1 LIADGEEIQMPRS
14 GGRVEYEGEL
24 AVVIGKKARYIESH
38 RVAAYIMGYT
48 CFNDVSEREAQHEDN
63 LVPYRAKGHDTFGP
77 MGPVIS
83 TVVDPDNLLLE
94 TRLNGE
100 VRQQTNTKDLI
111 YKVPDLISFIS
122 GIMTLLPGDVIA
134 TGTPAGSGPMQPG
147 DIVEV
152 FIENI
157 GTLKNKV
164 VTSP

>member
-1 LIADGEEIQMPRS
+1 
-14 GGRVEYEGEL
+14 
-24 AVVIGKKARYIESH
+24 
-38 RVAAYIMGYT
+38 
-48 CFNDVSEREAQHEDN
+48 
-63 LVPYRAKGHDTFGP
+63 